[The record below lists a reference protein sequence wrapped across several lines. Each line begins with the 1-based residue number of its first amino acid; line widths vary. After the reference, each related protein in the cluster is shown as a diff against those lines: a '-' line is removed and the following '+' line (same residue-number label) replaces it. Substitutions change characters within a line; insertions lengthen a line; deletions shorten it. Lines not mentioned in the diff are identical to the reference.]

1 MGSENDV
8 QTARVIVVTG
18 GSRGIGL
25 AIVEH
30 FVRSEP
36 GSVVWYLS
44 RSQAEAH
51 ESLSQEAASCGG
63 MLGWVATDM
72 SDEASIEA
80 GIDTVID
87 RQGRVDVLVNNAG
100 ITRDGLIM
108 RMKSEAWDDV
118 LRVNLTGAFIACRRL
133 TRVMMKQRSGC
144 MINISSIVGLTGNGG
159 QTNYAASK
167 AGLIGLS
174 KSLAK
179 ELASRGVRVNVVA
192 PGFIETQMTDV
203 LPDQIKEVML
213 WQIRLGR
220 FGSPEDVASAV
231 ALLSSDAA
239 SYITG
244 QVLTVDGGMVM

>member
-1 MGSENDV
+1 MGIED
-8 QTARVIVVTG
+8 TEDMTRVIVVTG

-30 FVRSEP
+30 FVRREP
-36 GSVVWYLS
+36 GSAVWYLS
-44 RSQAEAH
+44 RSQAENHDTLA
-51 ESLSQEAASCGG
+51 QEAASLGG
-63 MLGWVATDM
+63 RLRWAATDM
-72 SDEASIEA
+72 GDEASIEA
-80 GIDTVID
+80 GLDTVIAD
-87 RQGRVDVLVNNAG
+87 EGRVDVLVNNAG

-108 RMKSEAWDDV
+108 RMKTDAWEDV
-118 LRVNLTGAFIACRRL
+118 LRVNLTGAFVACRRL
-133 TRVMMKQRSGC
+133 TRVMMKQRSGS

-159 QTNYAASK
+159 QTNYSASK

-203 LPDQIKEVML
+203 LPDQIKETML
-213 WQIRLGR
+213 GQIPLGR
-220 FGSPEDVASAV
+220 FGSPEDVAAAV
-231 ALLSSDAA
+231 AFLASGAA

-244 QVLTVDGGMVM
+244 QVLTVDGGLVM